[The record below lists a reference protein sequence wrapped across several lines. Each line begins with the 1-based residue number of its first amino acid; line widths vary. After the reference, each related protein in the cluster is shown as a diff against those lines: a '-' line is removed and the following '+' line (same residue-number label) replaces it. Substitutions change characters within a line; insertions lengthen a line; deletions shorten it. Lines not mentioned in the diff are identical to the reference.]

1 MLRVTCQK
9 PWGEAENQVRSI
21 PRNPAQDVGGP
32 GQKVGAMKVERK
44 TWIWDLLLKYS
55 CWTAFGDC
63 LDRGHKQEESKVIWR
78 FDQTERIELLSPE
91 TGNIMEGIVG
101 GGGVRAHF
109 HLWLWLCK
117 QVIRHNCIWCGGFP
131 CAPVCCLIMW
141 IGLS

>member
-55 CWTAFGDC
+55 C
-63 LDRGHKQEESKVIWR
+63 
-78 FDQTERIELLSPE
+78 
-91 TGNIMEGIVG
+91 
-101 GGGVRAHF
+101 
-109 HLWLWLCK
+109 
-117 QVIRHNCIWCGGFP
+117 
-131 CAPVCCLIMW
+131 
-141 IGLS
+141 